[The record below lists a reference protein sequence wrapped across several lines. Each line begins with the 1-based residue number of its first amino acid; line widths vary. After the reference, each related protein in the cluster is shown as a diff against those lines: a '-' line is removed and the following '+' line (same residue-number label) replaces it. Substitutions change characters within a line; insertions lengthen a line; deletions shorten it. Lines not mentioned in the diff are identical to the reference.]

1 MWSNVF
7 ISTKN
12 LYLLSFDK
20 LKNKNHLL
28 EELEFWVVTWVRSQL
43 EAPKLHAITALLK
56 TTPLLNWSLCDSH
69 KPIHSWLL
77 KIAVLLHNFSI
88 IESNQLQGT
97 MPRDCPIELY
107 PTCSISYISRNWT
120 HTKTIFKIYSISYL

>member
-20 LKNKNHLL
+20 NHLLQEL
-28 EELEFWVVTWVRSQL
+28 EELEFWVVTWVWSQL
-43 EAPKLHAITALLK
+43 EAPKLHAITAPLK
-56 TTPLLNWSLCDSH
+56 MTPFLNWSLSH
-69 KPIHSWLL
+69 NPIHAWLL
-77 KIAVLLHNFSI
+77 KIAVLLHHFSI
-88 IESNQLQGT
+88 IESNQLQGI
-97 MPRDCPIELY
+97 MLRDCPIDLY

-120 HTKTIFKIYSISYL
+120 HTKTIFKINSISCL

>member
-43 EAPKLHAITALLK
+43 EAPKLHAITAPLK
-56 TTPLLNWSLCDSH
+56 MTPFLNWSLC
-69 KPIHSWLL
+69 PIHSWLL
-77 KIAVLLHNFSI
+77 KIAVLLHHFSI
-88 IESNQLQGT
+88 IESTQGIL
-97 MPRDCPIELY
+97 PRDCPIELY

-120 HTKTIFKIYSISYL
+120 HTKTIFKINSISCL